1 MTKHM
6 MSKDLTALIITPEP
20 AWPVMN
26 GWDARNYQL
35 IRAMAGFSKFDVVTL
50 AHPVLHID
58 QKETCDKLKARSLT
72 VIRHSPP
79 SYVLTA
85 LKSLI
90 TSEPMGP
97 LLFRSEGLHS
107 TVAALSARNRYDVC
121 LILGNLCMAEYAADA
136 QALMHV
142 LDMCDDVA
150 HYYDRRALIAGN
162 GPARAFYRG
171 QAKML
176 RSYLR
181 RESLGF
187 NRILAICELDA
198 NSIAQEVD
206 VPVVSVPNCVDSRHF
221 RPAQSGA
228 SVPHDPLLLF
238 VGSMDYWPNR
248 DAVDWFTSSVM
259 PRILQKNPDTR
270 LQLVGPGTKQ
280 FTSVSPSVVL
290 RGFVE
295 NLAAEYRACDVF
307 VCPIRVG
314 TGIKNKLMEALAS
327 GCAIVS
333 TDIGI
338 EGLALRNG
346 EHLLIA
352 NDPIE
357 FAHAVNSLL
366 CDSALRTRLGNAARA
381 YAEEALSEGISCN
394 LLRAAMLP
402 NDSVDVLSS
411 DLKSV

>member
-1 MTKHM
+1 ML
-6 MSKDLTALIITPEP
+6 KDTTALIITPEP
-20 AWPVMN
+20 AWPVRN

-50 AHPVLHID
+50 ALPHLPIN
-58 QKETCDKLKARSLT
+58 QEETCDNLKARSLT
-72 VIRHSPP
+72 IIRHSPP

-85 LKSLI
+85 LNSLI
-90 TSEPMGP
+90 TSEPMGS
-97 LLFRSEGLHS
+97 LLFHSEELSS
-107 TVAALSARNRYDVC
+107 TVAALSAKNQYDIC
-121 LILGNLCMAEYAADA
+121 LVLGNLCMAKFAAHI
-136 QALMHV
+136 QARMHV

-150 HYYDRRALIAGN
+150 LYYDRRARIAGN
-162 GPARAFYRG
+162 GPARVFYRK
-171 QAKML
+171 QAKMH

-181 RESLGF
+181 RESSRF
-187 NRILAICELDA
+187 DRILAISELDA
-198 NSIAQEVD
+198 NTIAQEVD
-206 VPVVSVPNCVDSRHF
+206 IPVVSVPNCVDSRHF
-221 RPAQSGA
+221 GPAQSGD
-228 SVPHDPLLLF
+228 SMPHNPLLLF

-259 PRILQKNPDTR
+259 PRILHKNPETR

-280 FTSVSPSVVL
+280 FMIVSPSVVL

-295 NLAAEYRACDVF
+295 DLAAEYRACDVF

-394 LLRAAMLP
+394 LLRAAMFP